1 MIVQGTAAGSGG
13 RAVLRSSAQ
22 RDRTITGYSFTAPSG
37 GATFRVVTMLGSTK
51 VDELTIDYPRGQTVR
66 STADALAAKANADL
80 VLEFY
85 GCPPG
90 WTPQASITES

>member
-1 MIVQGTAAGSGG
+1 MIVQGTAAGTEG

-22 RDRTITGYSFTAPSG
+22 RNRTITGYSFTAPSSG
-37 GATFRVVTMLGSTK
+37 QTFRTVAYLGSAK
-51 VDELTIDYPRGQTVR
+51 VDELTIAYPRGQTVR
-66 STADALAAKANADL
+66 SVTDALAATPSADL

-90 WTPQASITES
+90 WTPQASISEG